1 MDPFALNLIMI
12 IGFVIGSGL
21 IIAEAFIPGFGV
33 AGISGVILEIVALRC
48 CWLQYGTVPTLFA
61 LVGVLLLIGLAVFL
75 SYRSA
80 MNGRLSRSHLVL
92 NDTEAA
98 AGEEKPD
105 HWIGQEGVTV
115 TALRPAGQIEIG
127 GTRLNASSTGDFIE
141 RGAPVLVTGMEGD
154 HYTIRRKA

>member
-1 MDPFALNLIMI
+1 MDQFSLNLIMI

-21 IIAEAFIPGFGV
+21 IIVEAFIPGFGV

-48 CWLQYGTVPTLFA
+48 CWLLHGTVTTLLA
-61 LVGVLLLIGLAVFL
+61 LVGVLALIGLAIFL

-92 NDTEAA
+92 NSTEAPA
-98 AGEEKPD
+98 EESKPD
-105 HWIGQEGVTV
+105 HWIGMEGVTV

-127 GTRLNASSTGDFIE
+127 GTRLNAASSGDFIE
-141 RGAPVLVTGMEGD
+141 KGAAVLVTGTEGD
-154 HYTIRRKA
+154 HYIIRRK